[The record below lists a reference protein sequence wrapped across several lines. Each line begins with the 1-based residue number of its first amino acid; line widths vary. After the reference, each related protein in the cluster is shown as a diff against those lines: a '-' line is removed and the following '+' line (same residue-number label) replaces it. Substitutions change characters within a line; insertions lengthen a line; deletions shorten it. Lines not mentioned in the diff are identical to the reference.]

1 MLRTQWTSNVVSEQ
15 IRQTASD
22 MHDPKQ
28 IQFFAFAR
36 IVVPSGDD
44 SELVRKVPAFGQ
56 EPAGFGVMHSERLA
70 LEVEQI
76 QAPVG
81 GAPDDTLIVS
91 RKRDQKTQPADIV
104 HDAGSVGV
112 PYKSSTC
119 PRDLIGQ
126 DGGRHRM
133 LPASP

>member
-1 MLRTQWTSNVVSEQ
+1 MY
-15 IRQTASD
+15 
-22 MHDPKQ
+22 DPKQ

-36 IVVPSGDD
+36 VVVPSGDD
-44 SELVRKVPAFGQ
+44 SELIRKVPAFGQ
-56 EPAGFGVMHSERLA
+56 EPASFGVMNPERLA
-70 LEVEQI
+70 FEVEQI

-81 GAPDDTLIVS
+81 GAADDTLIVS
-91 RKRDQKTQPADIV
+91 RKGDQKTQPADIV
-104 HDAGSVGV
+104 HDAGSVSV

-133 LPASP
+133 FPAAP